1 MRIEAI
7 IDLKHLSPDDAAKF
21 EAACRARKE
30 STDSVIGQLVK
41 DFIAEPEH
49 ANKKRK
55 KTA

>member
-7 IDLKHLSPDDAAKF
+7 IDLKHLSPDDAAKC

-41 DFIAEPEH
+41 DFIAEPEP
-49 ANKKRK
+49 AKKRK
-55 KTA
+55 KR